1 MSLFSRFKGLFS
13 RATKPLSARNYR
25 EAAAVGGTNSDWEVN
40 ASTEDAQIWQNNYL
54 LRQRCRSLFD
64 TAPFFRKYREE
75 LFANVAGENGITL
88 RMKIKEESDRVVY
101 TDEEKGAI
109 ERRVGRMDRIA
120 NWIGKKLGQPDISL
134 RDFDPMEAYRAK
146 GKIKAGA
153 LDVYANQLIERKW
166 HEWQRAEYATA
177 SGRFTYNEIRQLRLL
192 AAARDGDCF
201 IRLIKDPKINKFG
214 FSLQLIHAEWCDYN
228 LNVTPA
234 NGRNEI
240 RMGVELSEWGKP
252 IAYHFIKRRPGDWQ
266 YAPGAGFTMQASHEH
281 IRVDASEI
289 IHYARCEYHDSV
301 RPAPW
306 AASVIGI
313 SRNLAK
319 YVDAAV
325 TAARA
330 GACQSGFLY
339 SDIVPQGGQ
348 FDGALPDPRS
358 AFQSLDMAPG
368 VITGLPYGIKYMANN
383 PNNPNSEFGSFRKE
397 GIREQCAGLPGAN
410 YNIQANDLEGTSYSS
425 GRIGSLDERE
435 MWKLIQRFDI
445 DKAERPIFEAF
456 LEMGLVTGE
465 IPLPLKK
472 LSKFN
477 QPCFSGRRWQWVDP
491 KSEAIALE
499 TELKNFLT
507 SWSRIFADRG
517 ADLEEV
523 WIERAEEQ
531 MLAEDLGIK
540 LPTWDAMPEPEPEE
554 GDDKPVAKKP
564 AKKPAA
570 KTNGQHPRREH
581 ILTTEN

>member
-13 RATKPLSARNYR
+13 RTPKPLAQRNYR
-25 EAAAVGGTNSDWEVN
+25 EAASVGGTNSDWEVN

-64 TAPFFRKYREE
+64 TVPFFRKYKEE

-88 RMKIKEESDRVVY
+88 RMKIKEESDRIVY
-101 TDEEKGAI
+101 TEDERNAVLFHQ
-109 ERRVGRMDRIA
+109 ERMERIA
-120 NWIGKKLGQPDISL
+120 DWVAEKLGKPRTFRRTFESHNG
-134 RDFDPMEAYRAK
+134 ARAK
-146 GKIKAGA
+146 GTVKAGA

-166 HEWQRAEYATA
+166 QEWQRAEYATA

-192 AAARDGDCF
+192 SAARDGDCF

-228 LNVTPA
+228 LNVNA
-234 NGRNEI
+234 QGGKNEI

-252 IAYHFIKRRPGDWQ
+252 VAYHFIKRRPGDWQ
-266 YAPGAGFTMQASHEH
+266 YAPGSGFVMRAGHEH
-281 IRVDASEI
+281 VRIPASEI

-306 AASVIGI
+306 AASVISI
-313 SRNLAK
+313 SRDLAK
-319 YVDAAV
+319 YAAAAV

-339 SDIVPQGGQ
+339 SDIVPQGGT
-348 FDGALPDPRS
+348 FDGALPDPREV
-358 AFQSLDMAPG
+358 FQSLDMAPG
-368 VITGLPYGIKYMANN
+368 VITGLPYGVKYMPNN
-383 PNNPNSEFGSFRKE
+383 PNNPNSEFGPFRKE

-456 LEMGLVTGE
+456 LEMSLITGE

-472 LSKFN
+472 LEKFN
-477 QPCFSGRRWQWVDP
+477 KPVFNGRRWQWVDP

-499 TELKNFLT
+499 TELKNYLT

-531 MLAEDLGIK
+531 MLAEELGIT
-540 LPTWDAMPEPEPEE
+540 LPTWDVMPAAE
-554 GDDKPVAKKP
+554 DDEDESAPTKKP
-564 AKKPAA
+564 EGKGRMAVVSQ
-570 KTNGQHPRREH
+570 N
-581 ILTTEN
+581 